1 MPIRRLLRDATSAS
15 HRWAWFAPALVT
27 YAICRLPSFFEPHWY
42 TDEAGYTVT
51 ARALLRGASLYAGA
65 WTNKPPLQIWA
76 VAIPLR
82 LFGPSEPGLHA
93 LTFLSGLVT
102 LAAVG
107 VLASH
112 LLTPRRAIAA
122 SVLFALAI
130 GLPLFQAQLALP
142 ESLLIA
148 PATWA
153 AVLVFTRLLPDRD
166 PLNRQPRWLFAIGA
180 GVLMGLAI
188 GFQQTALADAV
199 VFGVAIALASGRD
212 RAAIAAYVLAALAV
226 VAAWLVPALVV
237 SGPSAVAFA
246 LVGFYSSYVTYSL
259 PTSPLGIA
267 LRALGPV
274 LALVAL
280 VTIRRTG
287 GRMLALCLWACADLA
302 VSAIANRPYPHFLVP
317 ALAPC
322 ILLLASV
329 RLPARVRWRM
339 APLAAALAVTVP
351 FGLVAGVDLNALRAY
366 ATLPL
371 AQLRADRIDWDA
383 QLDLR
388 GPADQNVAQW
398 IRDQGL
404 SGTTAVVWSSSAW
417 PYLLA
422 DLPVSLPAAPIYN
435 DVVILGSGQAVASAV
450 DAVDPQLIVTSEE
463 ALEQWPEIGPLLDGR
478 YQLAHEA
485 YPDKVYIHR

>member
-1 MPIRRLLRDATSAS
+1 V
-15 HRWAWFAPALVT
+15 VT
-27 YAICRLPSFFEPHWY
+27 YTICRLPSFFEPHWY

-51 ARALLRGASLYAGA
+51 ARALLRGAALYAGA

-82 LFGPSEPGLHA
+82 LFGPGEPGLHA
-93 LTFLSGLVT
+93 LTFLSGLMA
-102 LAAVG
+102 LLAVG
-107 VLASH
+107 VLATH
-112 LLTPRRAIAA
+112 LLTARRALVA

-130 GLPLFQAQLALP
+130 GLPMFQAQLALP
-142 ESLLIA
+142 ESLLIG
-148 PATWA
+148 PTTWA
-153 AVLVFTRLLPDRD
+153 AVIVFTRLLPDRD
-166 PLNRQPRWLFAIGA
+166 PSNPLPRWIFAIGA
-180 GVLMGLAI
+180 GALMGLAI

-199 VFGVAIALASGRD
+199 VFGVAIALAPGRD
-212 RAAIAAYVLAALAV
+212 RAAIAAYVLALLAV

-237 SGPSAVAFA
+237 AGPSVVTFA
-246 LVGFYSSYVTYSL
+246 LVGFYSGYVTYSL

-280 VTIRRTG
+280 MAIRRTG
-287 GRMLALCLWACADLA
+287 GRMLALGLWACADLA
-302 VSAIANRPYPHFLVP
+302 VSAIANRPYPHFLLP

-329 RLPARVRWRM
+329 RLPARLPARVRWRM
-339 APLAAALAVTVP
+339 APLAAALAVSVP
-351 FGLVAGVDLNALRAY
+351 FGLVAGVDFNALLAY
-366 ATLPL
+366 ANWPL

-383 QLDLR
+383 QLDVR
-388 GPADQNVAQW
+388 GPADQDVAQW

-404 SGTTAVVWSSSAW
+404 AGTTAVVWSSSAW

-450 DAVDPQLIVTSEE
+450 DSVDPQLIVTSEE